1 MKKIVFLMA
10 PFRQEKIFGEKY
22 FSQMRPYGELCFY
35 DRPDFDDRAYVLDF
49 VKDADYIITSWGS
62 PRIEKDILD
71 VCPNL
76 VAVMHAAGT
85 PKPVISDE
93 LIAKKIRVTYSAVAL
108 GEGVAE
114 TALTMAISAIKGLFI
129 LPQHTANGEWMD
141 CKTLAR
147 DFYDITVGVISAGFV
162 GSHMIKLLQNFN
174 VDVLLYDPYVSEE
187 RAAAMGAKKVEL
199 NELLSVSDVVT
210 IHAPSIPATDNMLN
224 ASNLPLIKDGAVL
237 INTAR
242 GSIIDEPALIEEL
255 KKNRFFACID
265 VTNPEPPAEDNELRK
280 LPNVA
285 LTPHIA
291 GAIANGQK
299 RIAKHICE
307 ELTRCENGERMR
319 TELDPEK
326 LSTMA

>member
-1 MKKIVFLMA
+1 MKKIAFLMA

-22 FSQMRPYGELCFY
+22 FAQMRPYGQLYFY
-35 DRPDFDDRAYVLDF
+35 DRPDFADMDYVLEF
-49 VKDADYIITSWGS
+49 VKGADYIITSWGS
-62 PRIEKDILD
+62 PQIDKEILD
-71 VCPNL
+71 VCPHL
-76 VAVMHAAGT
+76 VAVMHAAGS
-85 PKPVISDE
+85 PKPVVSDA
-93 LIAKKIRVTYSAVAL
+93 LIEKKIRVTYSAVAL

-129 LPQHTANGEWMD
+129 LPEHTAKGEWNE
-141 CKTLAR
+141 CKLLAR

-174 VDVLLYDPYVSEE
+174 VDVLLYDPFVSEE
-187 RAAAMGAKKVEL
+187 RAAAMGAKKAEL
-199 NELLSVSDVVT
+199 NELLSASDVIS

-224 ASNLPLIKDGAVL
+224 ATNLPLIKDGAVL
-237 INTAR
+237 INTSR
-242 GSIIDEPALIEEL
+242 GSVIDEPALIEEL

-265 VTNPEPPAEDNELRK
+265 VTNPEPPAADNELRR
-280 LPNVA
+280 LPNVR

-307 ELTRCENGERMR
+307 ELVRCENGERMR

>member
-22 FSQMRPYGELCFY
+22 FAQMRPYGELAFY
-35 DRPDFDDRAYVLDF
+35 DREDFEDRAYLLEF
-49 VKDADYIITSWGS
+49 VKGASYIITSWGS
-62 PRIEKDILD
+62 PRIDKDILD
-71 VCPNL
+71 VCPEL
-76 VAVMHAAGT
+76 IAVMHAAGT

-93 LIAKKIRVTYSAVAL
+93 LIARNIRVTYSAIAL

-114 TALTMAISAIKGLFI
+114 TALTMAISAVKGLFI
-129 LPQHTANGEWMD
+129 LPQHTAKGEWNE
-141 CKTLAR
+141 CKLLAR

-162 GSHMIKLLQNFN
+162 GRHMIKLLQNFN
-174 VDVLLYDPYVSEE
+174 VDVLVYDPFITDAQAEE
-187 RAAAMGAKKVEL
+187 MGAKKAEL
-199 NELLSVSDVVT
+199 NDLLSASDVIS

-224 ASNLPLIKDGAVL
+224 ADNLPLIKDGAVL

-242 GSIIDEPALIEEL
+242 GSIINEEALIAEL
-255 KKNRFFACID
+255 SKNRFFACID
-265 VTNPEPPAEDNELRK
+265 VTNPEPPTQDNPLRR

-307 ELTRCENGERMR
+307 ELTRCEQGEKMR
-319 TELDPEK
+319 TELDASK
-326 LSTMA
+326 LSSMA

>member
-1 MKKIVFLMA
+1 MKKIAFLMA
-10 PFRQEKIFGEKY
+10 PSHQEKIFGEKY
-22 FSQMRPYGELCFY
+22 FAQMRPYGELCFY

-49 VKDADYIITSWGS
+49 VKGANYIITTWGS

-71 VCPNL
+71 VCPDL
-76 VAVMHAAGT
+76 AAVMHAAGT

-93 LIAKKIRVTYSAVAL
+93 LIARNIRVTYSAIAL

-129 LPQHTANGEWMD
+129 LPEHTAKGEWNE
-141 CKTLAR
+141 CKRLAR
-147 DFYDITVGVISAGFV
+147 DFYDITIGIISGGFV
-162 GSHMIKLLQNFN
+162 GRHMIKLLQNFN
-174 VDVLLYDPYVSEE
+174 VDVLLYDPFVSAEQ
-187 RAAAMGAKKVEL
+187 AAEMGAVKAEL
-199 NELLSVSDVVT
+199 NELLEKSDVIS

-242 GSIIDEPALIEEL
+242 GSIIDEAALIEEL

-265 VTNPEPPAEDNELRK
+265 VTNPEPPAEDNELRT
-280 LPNVA
+280 LPNVR

-307 ELTRCENGERMR
+307 ELVRCENGETMR
-319 TELDPEK
+319 TELDATK
-326 LSTMA
+326 LATMA